1 MPFNPWAGYRMS
13 GTWQDHMSYSLGGE
27 DYPLGYGTGLK
38 APASGTLRTSGGT
51 GEKAAGWIG
60 SAGRRSILDLDT
72 PLGAMASIV
81 FQHQSAFGTHGKH
94 YAEGEILGRS
104 GASANGKDYGG
115 ETHLHVHGLTAD
127 GRRVPFTQYIGG
139 SSPAGG
145 GSGLTVETQ
154 KLLQQYITNAKL
166 YSGPIDGA
174 LGTNGWKGI
183 QQWLANVGL
192 YGGPID
198 GDPGTNTY
206 IGLQRVAQQAGYT
219 GPLDGDIGVNSDAA
233 LNVWLK
239 RQLTPAVPQPTAGW
253 VAWQTFLRGYGYE
266 GPIDGN
272 PGLNTWIALQK
283 FLAEKFGYTGPID
296 GEPGPMTY
304 EAWNR
309 SAAAGYPNL
318 PKPEEPKP
326 EEPKV
331 FPAGETTLTGVDLGT
346 SQKDFDFEKFAA
358 AGGDFAIIKLGGGN
372 ASDSPYQSP
381 HADDQMSRAR
391 ACQAKYPDFIVG
403 HYWMNG
409 NKNGLTPTT
418 SAQYFARYIPLMEG
432 DLIGLD
438 IEAIDGVP
446 AYTPAEALE
455 FTREFQKF
463 HAGAVFEI
471 YLNRALINT
480 YDWQPLI
487 DDGHVLWVATLDG
500 TRVPAIGE
508 WEEPSIVQFKIA
520 HSAGGAFD
528 TDLNIAKDLAPA
540 RFKRAVPEPEP
551 EPEPDPT
558 TTLLLSEYFVKSVA
572 LGKEYADKLGV
583 AVPK

>member
-1 MPFNPWAGYRMS
+1 MPFNPWSGYRMT

-38 APASGTLRTSGGT
+38 APASGTLRTSGGS

-72 PLGAMASIV
+72 PIGAMASIV

-94 YAEGEILGRS
+94 YNEGEILGWS

-115 ETHLHVHGLTAD
+115 DVHLHVHGLTAD

-139 SSPAGG
+139 SQPAGTANF
-145 GSGLTVETQ
+145 SKETQ
-154 KLLQQYITNAKL
+154 ALLQQYVTNAKL

-174 LGTNGWKGI
+174 LGENSWKAI
-183 QQWLANVGL
+183 QTWLQKVGL
-192 YGGPID
+192 YGGPLD
-198 GDPGTNTY
+198 GVPGENTY
-206 IGLQRVAQQAGYT
+206 KALQKVAQQGGYT
-219 GPLDGDIGVNSDAA
+219 GPVDGAPGVNTDAA

-239 RQLTPAVPQPTAGW
+239 SQLKPSTPQPTAGW
-253 VAWQTFLRGYGYE
+253 PAWQTFLRAYGYA
-266 GPIDGN
+266 GPIDGE
-272 PGLNTWIALQK
+272 PGPNTWMALQR

-296 GEPGPMTY
+296 GEPGENTY
-304 EAWNR
+304 AAWNR
-309 SAAAGYPNL
+309 SAAAGYPNVPTT

-331 FPAGETTLTGVDLGT
+331 FPAGETLLTGVDLGT
-346 SQKDFDFEKFAA
+346 SQKGFSAKKFYD
-358 AGGDFAIIKLGGGN
+358 AGGDFVIVKFGGGN

-381 HADDQMSRAR
+381 HASEQLTDVRSVPGLIA
-391 ACQAKYPDFIVG
+391 G

-418 SAQYFARYIPLMEG
+418 SAQYFARHVPLMEG
-432 DLIGLD
+432 DLLGLD
-438 IEAIDGVP
+438 VEAIDGVP
-446 AYTPAEALE
+446 AYTPEEALE

-463 HAGAVFEI
+463 HPGAVFEI

-480 YDWQPLI
+480 YDWTPLKEE
-487 DDGHVLWVATLDG
+487 GHLLWVATLDG
-500 TRVPAIGE
+500 TRVPAVGE
-508 WEEPSIVQFKIA
+508 WEEPSIVQFQIA
-520 HSAGGAFD
+520 HTAGGAFD

-540 RFKRAVPEPEP
+540 RFKRAEPEP
-551 EPEPDPT
+551 PEEPKPTDPHT
-558 TTLLLSEYFVKSVA
+558 VTLLSEYAVKSFA
-572 LGKEYADKLGV
+572 LAGEYADKLGMTV
-583 AVPK
+583 K

>member
-1 MPFNPWAGYRMS
+1 MPFNPWSGYRMT

-27 DYPLGYGTGLK
+27 DYPLAYGTGLK
-38 APASGTLRTSGGT
+38 APASGTLRTSGGS

-72 PLGAMASIV
+72 PIGAMASIV
-81 FQHQSAFGTHGKH
+81 FQHQSQFGTNGKH
-94 YAEGEILGRS
+94 YNEGEILGLS

-115 ETHLHVHGLTAD
+115 DTHLHVHGLTAD

-139 SSPAGG
+139 STPAGG
-145 GSGLTVETQ
+145 GGGLTKETQ
-154 KLLQQYITNAKL
+154 ALLQQYVTNAKL

-174 LGTNGWKGI
+174 LGTNSWKAI

-206 IGLQRVAQQAGYT
+206 MGLQRVAQQAGYT
-219 GPLDGDIGVNSDAA
+219 GPVDGDIGVNSDAA

-239 RQLTPAVPQPTAGW
+239 RQLTPPPAPGTDWA
-253 VAWQTFLRGYGYE
+253 AWQTFLRAYGYE
-266 GPIDGN
+266 GPIDGD
-272 PGLNTWIALQK
+272 PGVNTYIALQK
-283 FLAEKFGYTGPID
+283 FLAEKAGYTGPID
-296 GEPGPMTY
+296 GEPGDFTWAAL
-304 EAWNR
+304 ERAK
-309 SAAAGYPNL
+309 AAGYPKVPTT

-326 EEPKV
+326 EQPKV
-331 FPAGETTLTGVDLGT
+331 FPAGETVLTGVDLGT
-346 SQKDFDFEKFAA
+346 SQRDFDFQKFFD

-372 ASDSPYQSP
+372 ASDSPYKSP
-381 HADDQMSRAR
+381 HAADQLARAR
-391 ACQAKYPDFIVG
+391 KVVGLIVG

-418 SAQYFARYIPLMEG
+418 SAQYFAKEIPLEEG

-455 FTREFQKF
+455 FTREFQKT

-487 DDGHVLWVATLDG
+487 DDGHLLWVATLDG
-500 TRVPAIGE
+500 TRVPAVGE
-508 WEEPSIVQFKIA
+508 WEEPSIVQFQIA
-520 HSAGGAFD
+520 HTAGGAFD
-528 TDLNIAKDLAPA
+528 TDLNIAKDLTPA
-540 RFKRAVPEPEP
+540 RYKKEVPQV
-551 EPEPDPT
+551 PDVPST
-558 TTLLLSEYFVKSVA
+558 TVLSEYFVKSVA
-572 LGKEYADKLGV
+572 LAKEYAGKLGI
-583 AVPK
+583 PI